1 MATQAL
7 HTKVLLPPSRAVAVT
22 RPRLLAQLDAGI
34 AAGRRLSLV
43 AAPAGYGKTTLAA
56 DWARQTARP
65 VVWLTL
71 DERDND
77 LGQLSRYLHLAL
89 TRLDPELGRNLQAV
103 LAAPT
108 LPALEELVA
117 ALLHDLEDARQA
129 AASDAILL
137 ALDDCHKLGEPA
149 AHAWLALLVKH
160 LPPGCHLLLLSR
172 EDPPLP
178 LPRLRARNELT
189 EVRAQELRFTTA
201 EALAFFAEVMDL
213 ALAPELVAALEARTE
228 GWIASLQLA
237 ALSLEGR
244 SLAQAEAFVR
254 DFSGSHRFVFDYLA
268 EEVLGQ
274 QDPELRTFL
283 EQTALLERFHA
294 PLCRAVTGRDDSHAL
309 LQRLE
314 RVNLFLIPLD
324 DERVWYRYHH
334 LFADYL
340 RSSVPPAERAR
351 CLGDA
356 ARWCADAGLLV
367 EAVQYA
373 QASGNQE
380 LLVAVVERAL
390 QQAAAWSGG
399 ELATLVRWIDAL
411 PGRVLSAHPRLC
423 LDASR
428 ALFLSGRLALATQ
441 LIDQAEAHLHA
452 APPHAERETSLTIA
466 TIYRAAPV
474 AVRGEVQR
482 ALQMVTEAR
491 ARLPATETLAHARAA
506 DTLGLAYGLAGD
518 LARCERWYD
527 EASRLGQAAG
537 VGYLA
542 INARCE
548 VAVAQLGQGRLTQA
562 RESCHAALALAGGAP
577 LPPTGFAL
585 TILGEIACEQGDL
598 AAAEE
603 LLREGLTRA
612 ERGGLVDDL
621 RAAELL
627 RARLRR
633 ARGDLA
639 GVITAVER
647 ANALLPVHEAP
658 RLAQLA
664 GAWRAWAQLAL
675 GNVAAAGQWANDFA
689 AWRQREPVETSQAV
703 ELLVLGRVNL
713 ALGDAARATD
723 VLHEL
728 AAEALAGGRVRTGI
742 AALILLALARRAAP
756 DSAGAEAALGR
767 ALQLAASEGFAR
779 LFLDEG
785 AALTPLLLQA
795 RGAAPQLVDR
805 LLATLTPEAARAVT
819 ALPNAD
825 ALSEQELRVLRLM
838 VAGHSNQEIAEALVI
853 SVGTAKWHV
862 HNILQKLGVGNRPK
876 AIARARELGL
886 V

>member
-1 MATQAL
+1 MATQVL
-7 HTKVLLPPSRAVAVT
+7 HTKVLLPPARAVGVT
-22 RPRLLAQLDAGI
+22 RPRLLAQLDAGL

-56 DWARQTARP
+56 DWVRQTARP
-65 VVWLTL
+65 AVWLTL

-77 LGQLSRYLHLAL
+77 LAQLARSLHLAVA
-89 TRLDPELGRNLQAV
+89 RLGPEPGGNLQAV

-108 LPALEELVA
+108 LPPLEELVA
-117 ALLHDLEDARQA
+117 ALLQDLEDARQEV
-129 AASDAILL
+129 ASDTILL
-137 ALDDCHKLGEPA
+137 TLDDCHKLTEPTV
-149 AHAWLALLVKH
+149 HAWLALLVEH

-172 EDPPLP
+172 ADPPLP

-189 EVRAQELRFTTA
+189 EVRAQELRFTTD
-201 EALAFFAEVMDL
+201 EAITFFAEVMHL

-237 ALSLEGR
+237 ALSLQGR

-254 DFSGSHRFVFDYLA
+254 NFSGSHHFVFDYLA

-274 QDPELRTFL
+274 QDAGLRAFL

-294 PLCRAVTGRDDSHAL
+294 PLCRAVTGRDDSQAL

-314 RVNLFLIPLD
+314 RANLFLIPLD

-340 RSSVPPAERAR
+340 RSSISPDERVR
-351 CLGDA
+351 HLGAA

-373 QASGNQE
+373 QASGDQD
-380 LLVAVVERAL
+380 LFAAVVERIL

-399 ELATLVRWIDAL
+399 ELAMLVRWIDAL
-411 PGRVLSAHPRLC
+411 PGQVLSSHPRLC

-428 ALFLSGRLALATQ
+428 ALFLSGRLTLATR
-441 LIDQAEAHLHA
+441 LLDQAEGHLHA
-452 APPHAERETSLTIA
+452 APPHAGREALLAIA
-466 TIYRAAPV
+466 AVYRAASA
-474 AVRGEVQR
+474 AVQGEVQR
-482 ALQMVTEAR
+482 AIQMVTEAR

-518 LARCERWYD
+518 LALCERWYD

-537 VGYLA
+537 VSYLA

-562 RESCHAALALAGGAP
+562 RESCQEALGLAGGAP
-577 LPPTGFAL
+577 LPPTGLAL
-585 TILGEIACEQGDL
+585 IILGEIAYEQGDL
-598 AAAEE
+598 IAAEE
-603 LLREGLTRA
+603 QLREGLTRA

-627 RARLRR
+627 RARLCR
-633 ARGDLA
+633 ARGDTA
-639 GVITAVER
+639 GAAAAIER

-658 RLAQLA
+658 RLARLA
-664 GAWRAWAQLAL
+664 GARRAWAQLAL
-675 GNVAAAGQWANDFA
+675 GNVAAAGRWASDDM
-689 AWRQREPVETSQAV
+689 AWRRQEPVETSQDG
-703 ELLVLGRVNL
+703 ELLVLGRVVL
-713 ALGDAARATD
+713 ARGDPAQATD
-723 VLHEL
+723 VLHRL
-728 AAEALAGGRVRTGI
+728 ATQALAGGRIRTGI
-742 AALILLALARRAAP
+742 AALILLALARQTARDP
-756 DSAGAEAALGR
+756 AGAEAALGH
-767 ALQLAASEGFAR
+767 ALQLAAPEGFVR

-785 AALTPLLLQA
+785 AALAPLLPRTRA
-795 RGAAPQLVDR
+795 AAPQLVER
-805 LLATLTPEAARAVT
+805 LLAALAPELARIT
-819 ALPNAD
+819 LPNAD

-838 VAGHSNQEIAEALVI
+838 VAGHSNQEIAAALVI

>member
-7 HTKVLLPPSRAVAVT
+7 HTKVLLPPARAAAVT
-22 RPRLLAQLDAGI
+22 RPRLLAQLDAGL

-56 DWARQTARP
+56 DWVRQTARP
-65 VVWLTL
+65 AVWLTL

-77 LGQLSRYLHLAL
+77 LAQLSRYLRLAVARL
-89 TRLDPELGRNLQAV
+89 GHTRGHNLQAA
-103 LAAPT
+103 LDAPT
-108 LPALEELVA
+108 LPPVEELVA
-117 ALLHDLEDARQA
+117 ALLQDLEDARQA
-129 AASDAILL
+129 AKSDTILL
-137 ALDDCHKLGEPA
+137 ALDDCHKLGEPTT
-149 AHAWLALLVKH
+149 HAWLALLVDY

-189 EVRAQELRFTTA
+189 EVRAQELRFTTD
-201 EALAFFAEVMDL
+201 EAIPFFAEVMGL
-213 ALAPELVAALEARTE
+213 ALPPELVAALETRTE

-237 ALSLEGR
+237 ALSLQGR

-254 DFSGSHRFVFDYLA
+254 DFSGSHRFVFDYLT

-274 QDPELRTFL
+274 QEAGLRAFL

-294 PLCRAVTGRDDSHAL
+294 PLCRAVTGRDDSHDL

-314 RVNLFLIPLD
+314 RASLFLVPLD
-324 DERVWYRYHH
+324 DDRVWYRYHH

-340 RSSVPPAERAR
+340 RSSIPPDERVR
-351 CLGDA
+351 GLGKA
-356 ARWCADAGLLV
+356 ARWCADAGLLL

-373 QASGNQE
+373 QASGDQE
-380 LLVAVVERAL
+380 LLAAVVGRAL

-399 ELATLVRWIDAL
+399 ELATLVRWIDSL
-411 PGRVLSAHPRLC
+411 HGQVLSAHPRLC

-428 ALFLSGRLALATQ
+428 ALFLSGRLALATR
-441 LIDQAEAHLHA
+441 LLDQAEDHLHA
-452 APPHAERETSLTIA
+452 APPHAERETLLAIA
-466 TIYRAAPV
+466 AIYRAAPA
-474 AVRGEVQR
+474 AVQGEVQHAIR
-482 ALQMVTEAR
+482 TVTGAR
-491 ARLPATETLAHARAA
+491 MRLPATATLAHARAA
-506 DTLGLAYGLAGD
+506 DTLALAYGLAGD

-548 VAVAQLGQGRLTQA
+548 VAVAQLGQGRLAQA
-562 RESCHAALALAGGAP
+562 RESCHEALALAGGAP

-585 TILGEIACEQGDL
+585 TILGEIAYEQGDL

-612 ERGGLVDDL
+612 EQGGLVDDL
-621 RAAELL
+621 RTAELL
-627 RARLRR
+627 RARLCH

-639 GVITAVER
+639 AMTAAVER

-658 RLAQLA
+658 RLARLA
-664 GAWRAWAQLAL
+664 GARRAWAQLAL
-675 GNVAAAGQWANDFA
+675 GNVAAAGQWAKDYV
-689 AWRQREPVETSQAV
+689 AWRQQEPAETSQDV
-703 ELLVLGRVNL
+703 EALVLGRVAL
-713 ALGDAARATD
+713 ALGDPAQATD

-728 AAEALAGGRVRTGI
+728 VTGALAGGRVRTGI
-742 AALILLALARRAAP
+742 AALILLALARQAAR
-756 DSAGAEAALGR
+756 DAAGAEAALGR
-767 ALQLAASEGFAR
+767 ALQLAAPEGFVH

-785 AALTPLLLQA
+785 AALAPLLSQVRA
-795 RGAAPQLVDR
+795 AAPQLVER
-805 LLATLTPEAARAVT
+805 LLAALAPEAARAT
-819 ALPNAD
+819 LASAD

-886 V
+886 A

>member
-1 MATQAL
+1 MTTQAL
-7 HTKVLLPPSRAVAVT
+7 HTKVLLPPARAAAVT
-22 RPRLLAQLDAGI
+22 RPRLLAQLDAGL

-56 DWARQTARP
+56 DWVRQMARP
-65 VVWLTL
+65 AVWLTL

-77 LGQLSRYLHLAL
+77 LAQLSRYLHLAVA
-89 TRLDPELGRNLQAV
+89 RLDTELGRNLQAA
-103 LAAPT
+103 LDAPT
-108 LPALEELVA
+108 LPPLEELVA
-117 ALLHDLEDARQA
+117 ALLQDLEDARQA
-129 AASDAILL
+129 AASDTILL
-137 ALDDCHKLGEPA
+137 TLDDCHKLGEPT
-149 AHAWLALLVKH
+149 AHAWLTLLVEC

-178 LPRLRARNELT
+178 LPRLRARNQLT
-189 EVRAQELRFTTA
+189 EVRAQELRFTTD
-201 EALAFFAEVMDL
+201 EARAFFAEVMDL

-237 ALSLEGR
+237 ALSLQGR

-254 DFSGSHRFVFDYLA
+254 DFSGSHRYVFDYLA

-274 QDPELRTFL
+274 QDAELRAFL

-294 PLCRAVTGRDDSHAL
+294 PLCQAVTGREDSQVML
-309 LQRLE
+309 LRLE
-314 RVNLFLIPLD
+314 RANLFLIPLD

-340 RSSVPPAERAR
+340 RSSVAPAERAQR
-351 CLGDA
+351 LGEA
-356 ARWCADAGLLV
+356 ARWCASAGLLV

-373 QASGNQE
+373 QASDDQE
-380 LLVAVVERAL
+380 SLAAVVEGAL

-411 PGRVLSAHPRLC
+411 PGQVLGVHPRLC

-428 ALFLSGRLALATQ
+428 ALFLSGRLTLATR
-441 LIDQAEAHLHA
+441 LLDQAEDHLRA
-452 APPHAERETSLTIA
+452 APEDAERETLLAIA
-466 TIYRAAPV
+466 AIYRAAPT
-474 AVRGEVQR
+474 AVQGEVQR
-482 ALQMVTEAR
+482 AIQTVTEAR
-491 ARLPATETLAHARAA
+491 TRLPVTETLAHARAA

-518 LARCERWYD
+518 LAQCERWYD
-527 EASRLGQAAG
+527 EAGRLGQAAG

-548 VAVAQLGQGRLTQA
+548 VAVAQLGQGRLAQA
-562 RESCHAALALAGGAP
+562 RESCHEALALAGGAP

-585 TILGEIACEQGDL
+585 TILGEIAYEQSDL

-603 LLREGLTRA
+603 LLREGLARA

-621 RAAELL
+621 RAAQLL
-627 RARLRR
+627 RARLCH

-639 GVITAVER
+639 GMTAAVER

-658 RLAQLA
+658 RLARLA
-664 GAWRAWAQLAL
+664 GARRAWAQLAL
-675 GNVAAAGQWANDFA
+675 RNIAAAGRWATNFA
-689 AWRQREPVETSQAV
+689 AWRQGEQVETNEDV
-703 ELLVLGRVNL
+703 ELLALGRIAL
-713 ALGDAARATD
+713 ALGDHAQATG

-728 AAEALAGGRVRTGI
+728 ATATLAGGRVRAGI
-742 AALILLALARRAAP
+742 AALMLLALARRAAQ
-756 DSAGAEAALGR
+756 DLAGAETALAR
-767 ALQLAASEGFAR
+767 ALQLAAPEGFVR

-785 AALTPLLLQA
+785 AALAPLLPHA
-795 RGAAPQLVDR
+795 RAAAPQLVER
-805 LLATLTPEAARAVT
+805 LIAALAPEVARTTLPS
-819 ALPNAD
+819 AD
-825 ALSEQELRVLRLM
+825 ALSEQELRVLRLL
-838 VAGHSNQEIAEALVI
+838 VAGHSNQEIAAALVI